1 MVLPRGYWHGILQR
15 RLRRRAALRGAASI
29 ALGSAAL
36 ALLGC
41 RDDGKSAS
49 AKLTDKSG
57 LLKAP
62 EDSTARAQP
71 GGILPSYFPA
81 DVSGFDGMT
90 SASGLTTLHNE
101 YAYARLVNFHVF
113 NAATGEKL
121 DRTLD
126 PYAAE
131 AWEVSA
137 DGTQYTFTMQSNGGL
152 DPRPPTNGRV
162 LDADDVVFAWNRF
175 KTHHRARGLLSHEA
189 NPNAPILSVT
199 ASDKKTVTMK
209 LAYPSVSILA
219 ALAFSFY
226 FMIQPKE
233 AGGGFDPLQTMR
245 GSGPWMLTD
254 YQPSVSFTYRRNP
267 HFYRKNQPLMDG
279 IDGPIIS
286 EYAQGRAQLLAGN
299 IYSFPVQQE
308 EIVETKLSAPSL
320 DMMLQD
326 GFTQAASSII
336 FFSFKPG
343 SIFRDDRVRQAMSML
358 FDRDLYI
365 DTVFNAPRFESQ
377 GLPVD
382 RRWASVLPVGEDEFW
397 LDPRGS
403 EFGPNSKYF
412 KYDPIEARK
421 LVLAAA
427 GQTPIKQNFT
437 YIAGNEYGLDY
448 RRDAEIF
455 LGMWQGHGDF
465 ELRPNV
471 VDYNSVFLP
480 KYSINSSNRTFD
492 GDGVAFAGVAPF
504 PEPDVLLGEWYMPGG
519 TYYKFEPD
527 YPTDTTWE
535 SLLKAQRSEL
545 GAEKRASLLT
555 EVQRHHAGKMYTIH
569 RPGFTLGYA
578 LKQPWLANA
587 GAFISRS
594 SNTFAGN
601 ANASTGGLHWWL
613 DKSKS

>member
-1 MVLPRGYWHGILQR
+1 VPYHSYWVRISER
-15 RLRRRAALRGAASI
+15 RLPRRAALKAAVSAAI
-29 ALGSAAL
+29 GSSAL

-41 RDDGKSAS
+41 SDDGENA
-49 AKLTDKSG
+49 AADLRDKSG
-57 LLKAP
+57 LLKSP
-62 EDSTARAQP
+62 EDSSARAVP
-71 GGILPSYFPA
+71 GGVLPSYFSA

-101 YAYARLVNFHVF
+101 YSYARLVNFHVF
-113 NAATGEKL
+113 NAAKGEEL

-126 PYAAE
+126 PYAAQ

-137 DGTQYTFTMQSNGGL
+137 DGTQYTFRLQSNGGL

-162 LDADDVVFAWNRF
+162 LDADDVVLAWNRF

-199 ASDKKTVTMK
+199 APDMRTVTMK
-209 LAYPSVSILA
+209 LAYPSVSLLS

-233 AGGGFDPLQTMR
+233 AGAGFDPAQTMR

-254 YQPSVSFTYRRNP
+254 YQPSVSFTYRKNP
-267 HFYRKNQPLMDG
+267 NFYRQSQPFMDG
-279 IDGPIIS
+279 IDGPIVS

-299 IYSFPVQQE
+299 IYSFPVQQD
-308 EIVETKLSAPSL
+308 EIVETKRSSPSL
-320 DMMLQD
+320 EMMLQD

-358 FDRDLYI
+358 IDRDLYI
-365 DTVFNAPRFESQ
+365 DAVFNAPKFEGQ
-377 GLPVD
+377 GLPVE
-382 RRWASVLPVGEDEFW
+382 RRWASVLPVGDDEFW
-397 LDPRGS
+397 MDPRSG

-412 KYDPIEARK
+412 KYDPAEARK

-427 GQTPIKQNFT
+427 GQMPIKQNFT

-448 RRDAEIF
+448 KQDAEIF
-455 LGMWQGHGDF
+455 LGMWQAHGDF
-465 ELRPNV
+465 ELRSNV
-471 VDYNSVFLP
+471 VDYSSVFLP
-480 KYSINSSNRTFD
+480 RYSINSASRTFD
-492 GDGVAFAGVAPF
+492 GDGVAVAGVAPF
-504 PEPDVLLGEWYMPGG
+504 PDPDVLLGEWYMPGG

-527 YPTDTTWE
+527 YPNDAGWE

-545 GAEKRASLLT
+545 DAGRRASLLH
-555 EVQRHHAGKMYTIH
+555 EVQRHHAGKMYSIH

-594 SNTFAGN
+594 ANTFAGN
-601 ANASTGGLHWWL
+601 ANASTACLHWWL
-613 DKSKS
+613 DRG